1 MNVDQVRSGRVGSGQ
16 IAWDSRW
23 EVGRIPARGGGE
35 FGEEELQEKKNKI
48 IYGKNTWGRGL

>member
-23 EVGRIPARGGGE
+23 EVGRIPACGGGE
-35 FGEEELQEKKNKI
+35 FGEEELQEKKNI